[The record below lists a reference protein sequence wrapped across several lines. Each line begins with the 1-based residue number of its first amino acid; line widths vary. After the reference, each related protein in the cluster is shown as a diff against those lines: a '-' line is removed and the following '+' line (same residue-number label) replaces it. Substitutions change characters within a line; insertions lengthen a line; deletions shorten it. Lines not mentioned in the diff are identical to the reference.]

1 MASLQIHQATIA
13 NIADRIVQ
21 ARQLHGKDSSYAIGL
36 FAGIELLAGDDGDVS
51 RQIQARV
58 LELEGGQSSTVSQ
71 APKASGRSKSE
82 PTPAQESA
90 VTPAQDPDLAEN
102 TWIRGAVK
110 WFNNDKG
117 YGFISTDANTDV
129 FVHWRD
135 ISSWDRS
142 LTQGD
147 PVEFMVTK
155 TAKGFQ
161 AINVMKPDAGDGQK
175 APSGEGAAA
184 KPTGDGAG
192 EKQSAAAAQTHEPP
206 TQGPAPQ
213 NPGMQTSS
221 SEEPTDQPPA
231 SQSIESRATT
241 LASTAADESAVS
253 TPETGQPQTGD
264 TTEAAAE
271 HVGQDTNSETAEAGG
286 AAQDTPDEGSRT

>member
-13 NIADRIVQ
+13 AVADRIVL

-36 FAGIELLAGDDGDVS
+36 FTGIELLVGEDGEVS
-51 RQIQARV
+51 KQIQKRV
-58 LELEGGQSSTVSQ
+58 LELEDGQTPTQ
-71 APKASGRSKSE
+71 APKKPAAVPSE
-82 PTPAQESA
+82 LRAPESEEGQTA
-90 VTPAQDPDLAEN
+90 AADLAEN

-161 AINVMKPDAGDGQK
+161 AINVMKPDAAGGDEAGDSATGEASEVTATTVPMPPPDMVTASATSIA
-175 APSGEGAAA
+175 APV
-184 KPTGDGAG
+184 
-192 EKQSAAAAQTHEPP
+192 
-206 TQGPAPQ
+206 
-213 NPGMQTSS
+213 SS
-221 SEEPTDQPPA
+221 SESTSSESSAPGVETDPGAAGDPTADVSDVDATQRETSPQVDPA
-231 SQSIESRATT
+231 NQADPVMPGNT
-241 LASTAADESAVS
+241 DES
-253 TPETGQPQTGD
+253 QI
-264 TTEAAAE
+264 
-271 HVGQDTNSETAEAGG
+271 
-286 AAQDTPDEGSRT
+286 